1 MNFNLLI
8 TNSGKKNMTRY
19 VTTNLKQLSTK
30 VLKFGTL
37 FLFQSLVCQIFLALE
52 RNCES
57 FYRTF
62 AALIPFLTI
71 VLLVR
76 WPSPISPVATWVSS
90 LSINYNA
97 VKNVAL
103 LKRKINKWW
112 WIDDNDNIRLSVC
125 RGYV

>member
-1 MNFNLLI
+1 MNFNVLI

-19 VTTNLKQLSTK
+19 VTTNLKQFSTK
-30 VLKFGTL
+30 VLKFGTF
-37 FLFQSLVCQIFLALE
+37 FLFQSLVCQIFLALQQ
-52 RNCES
+52 NCKS

-76 WPSPISPVATWVSS
+76 WPSPISPVATWAS
-90 LSINYNA
+90 LPSINYNA
-97 VKNVAL
+97 VKNFAH
-103 LKRKINKWW
+103 LKRQINKWW
-112 WIDDNDNIRLSVC
+112 WIDDNDNIRLSVY